1 MCDETRLPLAGKA
14 AVVTGASRGIGRAIA
29 LRLARDGADI
39 GLLQRSDATDVA
51 REISDLGRR
60 AHVVRVDL
68 EQPEAGER
76 AVVAAADAL
85 GRLDIAIVNAGR
97 IVRRPALELPLDE
110 WERTLAVNLTSAFT
124 VSRAAARRF
133 FAQGGGGAIV
143 HVASVLSFQGGL
155 NVAAYAASKGGV
167 AQLTRAL
174 ANEWARF
181 GIRVNAVAPGYVA
194 NDQTAPLREDE
205 TRHRQIT
212 EAHPGRYVGLGR
224 RHRSGGRLPRLP
236 GRRLCAR
243 PRAGRRR
250 RLACSLSG
258 SPWAESRPQQRR
270 SSLAPT
276 AYALGL

>member
-1 MCDETRLPLAGKA
+1 MRETRLPLAGKA

-51 REISDLGRR
+51 GEISDLGRR

-68 EQPEAGER
+68 EQPEEGER
-76 AVVAAADAL
+76 AVDAAAEVL
-85 GRLDIAIVNAGR
+85 GRLDIAIANAAR

-110 WERTLAVNLTSAFT
+110 WERTLAVNLTSVFT

-133 FAQGGGGAIV
+133 LAQGGGGAIV

-155 NVAAYAASKGGV
+155 NVVAYAASKGGV

-212 EAHPGRYVGLGR
+212 ERIPAGMWASDEDIAAAVAFLVSPDAGYVHGHVLAVD
-224 RHRSGGRLPRLP
+224 GGWL
-236 GRRLCAR
+236 AR
-243 PRAGRRR
+243 
-250 RLACSLSG
+250 
-258 SPWAESRPQQRR
+258 
-270 SSLAPT
+270 
-276 AYALGL
+276 

>member
-1 MCDETRLPLAGKA
+1 MRETRLPLAGKA

-51 REISDLGRR
+51 GEISDLGRR

-68 EQPEAGER
+68 EQPEEGER
-76 AVVAAADAL
+76 AVDAAAEVL
-85 GRLDIAIVNAGR
+85 GRLDIAIANAAR

-133 FAQGGGGAIV
+133 LAQGGGGAIV
-143 HVASVLSFQGGL
+143 HVASILSFQGGL

-212 EAHPGRYVGLGR
+212 ERIPAGVWASDEDIAAAVAFLVSPDAGYVHGHVLAVD
-224 RHRSGGRLPRLP
+224 GGWL
-236 GRRLCAR
+236 AR
-243 PRAGRRR
+243 
-250 RLACSLSG
+250 
-258 SPWAESRPQQRR
+258 
-270 SSLAPT
+270 
-276 AYALGL
+276 

>member
-1 MCDETRLPLAGKA
+1 MRETRLPLAGKA

-51 REISDLGRR
+51 GEISDLGRR

-68 EQPEAGER
+68 EQPEEGER
-76 AVVAAADAL
+76 AVDAAAEVL
-85 GRLDIAIVNAGR
+85 GRLDIAIANAAR

-110 WERTLAVNLTSAFT
+110 WERTLAVNLTSVFT

-133 FAQGGGGAIV
+133 LAQGGGGAIV

-212 EAHPGRYVGLGR
+212 ERIPAGMWASDEDIAAAVAFLVSADAGYVHGHVLAVD
-224 RHRSGGRLPRLP
+224 GGWL
-236 GRRLCAR
+236 AR
-243 PRAGRRR
+243 
-250 RLACSLSG
+250 
-258 SPWAESRPQQRR
+258 
-270 SSLAPT
+270 
-276 AYALGL
+276 

>member
-1 MCDETRLPLAGKA
+1 MRETWLPLAGNA

-51 REISDLGRR
+51 GEISDLGRR
-60 AHVVRVDL
+60 ALVVRVDL
-68 EQPEAGER
+68 EQPEEGER
-76 AVVAAADAL
+76 AVDAAAEVL

-133 FAQGGGGAIV
+133 LAQGGGGAIV

-212 EAHPGRYVGLGR
+212 ERIPAGMWASNDDIAAAVAFLVSPDAGYVHGHVLAVD
-224 RHRSGGRLPRLP
+224 GGWL
-236 GRRLCAR
+236 AR
-243 PRAGRRR
+243 
-250 RLACSLSG
+250 
-258 SPWAESRPQQRR
+258 
-270 SSLAPT
+270 
-276 AYALGL
+276 

>member
-1 MCDETRLPLAGKA
+1 MRETRLPLAGKA

-68 EQPEAGER
+68 EQPEEGER
-76 AVVAAADAL
+76 AVDAAAEVL
-85 GRLDIAIVNAGR
+85 GRLDIAIANAAR

-110 WERTLAVNLTSAFT
+110 WERTLAVNLTSVFT

-133 FAQGGGGAIV
+133 LAQGGGGAIV

-155 NVAAYAASKGGV
+155 NVVAYAASKGGV

-212 EAHPGRYVGLGR
+212 ERIPAGVWASDEDIAAAVAFLVSPDAGYVHGHVLAVD
-224 RHRSGGRLPRLP
+224 GGWL
-236 GRRLCAR
+236 AR
-243 PRAGRRR
+243 
-250 RLACSLSG
+250 
-258 SPWAESRPQQRR
+258 
-270 SSLAPT
+270 
-276 AYALGL
+276 

>member
-1 MCDETRLPLAGKA
+1 MRETWLPLAGKA

-51 REISDLGRR
+51 GEISDLGRR
-60 AHVVRVDL
+60 ALVVRVDL
-68 EQPEAGER
+68 EQPEEGER
-76 AVVAAADAL
+76 AVDAAAEVL

-133 FAQGGGGAIV
+133 LAQGGGGAIV

-212 EAHPGRYVGLGR
+212 ERIPAGMWASNDDIAAAVAFLVSPDAGYVHGHVLAVD
-224 RHRSGGRLPRLP
+224 GGWL
-236 GRRLCAR
+236 AR
-243 PRAGRRR
+243 
-250 RLACSLSG
+250 
-258 SPWAESRPQQRR
+258 
-270 SSLAPT
+270 
-276 AYALGL
+276 

>member
-51 REISDLGRR
+51 GEISDLGRR
-60 AHVVRVDL
+60 SHVVRVDL
-68 EQPEAGER
+68 ERPEAGER
-76 AVVAAADAL
+76 AVVAAAGAL

-97 IVRRPALELPLDE
+97 IVRQPALELPLDE

-133 FAQGGGGAIV
+133 LAQGGGGAIV

-212 EAHPGRYVGLGR
+212 ERIPAGMWASDEDIAAAVAFLVSPDAGYVHGHVLAVD
-224 RHRSGGRLPRLP
+224 GGWL
-236 GRRLCAR
+236 AR
-243 PRAGRRR
+243 
-250 RLACSLSG
+250 
-258 SPWAESRPQQRR
+258 
-270 SSLAPT
+270 
-276 AYALGL
+276 

>member
-1 MCDETRLPLAGKA
+1 MRETWLPLAGKA

-51 REISDLGRR
+51 GEISDLGRR

-68 EQPEAGER
+68 EQPEEGER
-76 AVVAAADAL
+76 AVDAAAEVL

-133 FAQGGGGAIV
+133 LAQGGGGAIV

-212 EAHPGRYVGLGR
+212 ERIPAGMWASNDDIAAAVAFLVSPDAGYVHGHVLAVD
-224 RHRSGGRLPRLP
+224 GGWL
-236 GRRLCAR
+236 AR
-243 PRAGRRR
+243 
-250 RLACSLSG
+250 
-258 SPWAESRPQQRR
+258 
-270 SSLAPT
+270 
-276 AYALGL
+276 

>member
-1 MCDETRLPLAGKA
+1 MRETRLPLAGKA

-68 EQPEAGER
+68 EQPEEGER
-76 AVVAAADAL
+76 AVDAAAEVL
-85 GRLDIAIVNAGR
+85 GRLDIAIANAAR

-110 WERTLAVNLTSAFT
+110 WERTLAVNLTSVFT

-133 FAQGGGGAIV
+133 LAQGGGGAIV

-212 EAHPGRYVGLGR
+212 ERIPAGVWASDEDIAAAVAFLVSPDAGYVHGHVLAVD
-224 RHRSGGRLPRLP
+224 GGWL
-236 GRRLCAR
+236 AR
-243 PRAGRRR
+243 
-250 RLACSLSG
+250 
-258 SPWAESRPQQRR
+258 
-270 SSLAPT
+270 
-276 AYALGL
+276 

>member
-1 MCDETRLPLAGKA
+1 MRETRLPLAGKA

-51 REISDLGRR
+51 GEISDLGRR

-68 EQPEAGER
+68 EQSEEGER
-76 AVVAAADAL
+76 AVDAAAEVL
-85 GRLDIAIVNAGR
+85 GRLDIAIANAAR

-110 WERTLAVNLTSAFT
+110 WERTLAVNLTSVFT

-133 FAQGGGGAIV
+133 LAQGGGGAIV

-212 EAHPGRYVGLGR
+212 ERIPAGMWASDEDIAAAVAFLVSADAGYVHGHVLAVD
-224 RHRSGGRLPRLP
+224 GGWL
-236 GRRLCAR
+236 AR
-243 PRAGRRR
+243 
-250 RLACSLSG
+250 
-258 SPWAESRPQQRR
+258 
-270 SSLAPT
+270 
-276 AYALGL
+276 

>member
-1 MCDETRLPLAGKA
+1 MRETRLPLAGKA

-68 EQPEAGER
+68 EQPEEGER
-76 AVVAAADAL
+76 AVDAAAEVL
-85 GRLDIAIVNAGR
+85 GRLDIAIANAAR

-110 WERTLAVNLTSAFT
+110 WERTLAVNLTSVFT

-133 FAQGGGGAIV
+133 LAQGGGGAIV

-212 EAHPGRYVGLGR
+212 ERIPAGMWASDEDIAAAVAFLVSPDAGYVHGHVLAVD
-224 RHRSGGRLPRLP
+224 GGWL
-236 GRRLCAR
+236 AR
-243 PRAGRRR
+243 
-250 RLACSLSG
+250 
-258 SPWAESRPQQRR
+258 
-270 SSLAPT
+270 
-276 AYALGL
+276 

>member
-1 MCDETRLPLAGKA
+1 MREPRLPLAGKA

-51 REISDLGRR
+51 GEILDLGRR

-68 EQPEAGER
+68 EQPEDGER
-76 AVVAAADAL
+76 AVDAAAEAL
-85 GRLDIAIVNAGR
+85 GRLDIAIANAAR

-133 FAQGGGGAIV
+133 LAQGGGGAIV

-212 EAHPGRYVGLGR
+212 ERIPAGMWASDEDIAAAVAFLVSADAGYVHGHVLAVD
-224 RHRSGGRLPRLP
+224 GGWL
-236 GRRLCAR
+236 AR
-243 PRAGRRR
+243 
-250 RLACSLSG
+250 
-258 SPWAESRPQQRR
+258 
-270 SSLAPT
+270 
-276 AYALGL
+276 

>member
-1 MCDETRLPLAGKA
+1 MRETGLPLAGKA

-51 REISDLGRR
+51 GEISDLGRR

-68 EQPEAGER
+68 EQPEEGDR
-76 AVVAAADAL
+76 AVDAAAEVL
-85 GRLDIAIVNAGR
+85 GRLDIAIANAAR
-97 IVRRPALELPLDE
+97 IVRLPALELPLDE

-133 FAQGGGGAIV
+133 LAQGGGGAIV

-205 TRHRQIT
+205 TRYRQIT
-212 EAHPGRYVGLGR
+212 ERIPAGMWASDEDIAAAVAFLVSPDAGYVHGHVLAVD
-224 RHRSGGRLPRLP
+224 GGWL
-236 GRRLCAR
+236 AR
-243 PRAGRRR
+243 
-250 RLACSLSG
+250 
-258 SPWAESRPQQRR
+258 
-270 SSLAPT
+270 
-276 AYALGL
+276 

>member
-51 REISDLGRR
+51 GEISDLGRR
-60 AHVVRVDL
+60 SHVVRVDL
-68 EQPEAGER
+68 ERPEAGER
-76 AVVAAADAL
+76 AVVAAAGAL

-97 IVRRPALELPLDE
+97 IVRQPALELPLDE

-133 FAQGGGGAIV
+133 LAQGEGGAIV

-212 EAHPGRYVGLGR
+212 ERIPAGMWASDEDIAAAVAFLVSPDAGYVHGHVLAVD
-224 RHRSGGRLPRLP
+224 GGWL
-236 GRRLCAR
+236 AR
-243 PRAGRRR
+243 
-250 RLACSLSG
+250 
-258 SPWAESRPQQRR
+258 
-270 SSLAPT
+270 
-276 AYALGL
+276 

>member
-1 MCDETRLPLAGKA
+1 MRETRLPLAGKA

-51 REISDLGRR
+51 GEISDLGRR

-68 EQPEAGER
+68 EQPEEGER
-76 AVVAAADAL
+76 AVDAAAEVL
-85 GRLDIAIVNAGR
+85 GRLDIAIANAAR

-110 WERTLAVNLTSAFT
+110 WERTLAVNLTSVFT

-133 FAQGGGGAIV
+133 LAQGGGGAIV

-212 EAHPGRYVGLGR
+212 ERIPAGVWASDEDIAAAVAFLVSPDAGYVHGHVLAVD
-224 RHRSGGRLPRLP
+224 GGWL
-236 GRRLCAR
+236 AR
-243 PRAGRRR
+243 
-250 RLACSLSG
+250 
-258 SPWAESRPQQRR
+258 
-270 SSLAPT
+270 
-276 AYALGL
+276 